1 MVKIVDKGEYKLYI
15 VDRVLL
21 RNKYFFGEGYIYG
34 FQLEKK
40 GLGMERFYFKG
51 EVDEILDWIYE
62 LVIKFLYDVK
72 IVFEGFVNSVVIND
86 YMSGGCIVFYID
98 LFYIFDRFIVLVF
111 FFSDSVFCFGCKF
124 FFRFIRVFIL
134 VLCLLIDRGCVIMIR

>member
-86 YMSGGCIVFYID
+86 YMLGGCIVFYID

-111 FFSDSVFCFGCKF
+111 FFQ
-124 FFRFIRVFIL
+124 
-134 VLCLLIDRGCVIMIR
+134 